1 MITNFFK
8 PEDAQEST
16 PTTAAQPQPEVAG
29 GIDAGAAADDSATQ
43 SFGVVRAGAVPLTGA
58 ALNAELDAMPRQ
70 QREPAAG
77 ETSEAAL
84 AGGIDAAATTDAPA
98 ADDPGPSAPAP
109 AAVKKPDPHNL
120 RRFVSKAHEY
130 HQQALSEL
138 QAGHKRSCWSWYVL
152 PTPPFIKNGREV
164 GSGTNRHFAIRSDA
178 EAQAYLA
185 DELLRRNYF
194 EVVSAMDEQLAR
206 GVKPVR
212 LLGIDVP
219 RGVASVNFMGPQAHA
234 AGDEELSTLC
244 ERVSGRLTADP
255 MADPKRQ
262 RSAP

>member
-8 PEDAQEST
+8 PETTLEST
-16 PTTAAQPQPEVAG
+16 PATTQPQLDSAA
-29 GIDAGAAADDSATQ
+29 GIDAAAAADTDATDEPSAGG
-43 SFGVVRAGAVPLTGA
+43 S
-58 ALNAELDAMPRQ
+58 
-70 QREPAAG
+70 PASG
-77 ETSEAAL
+77 ETSE
-84 AGGIDAAATTDAPA
+84 AAATTDAPA
-98 ADDPGPSAPAP
+98 ADEPGPSAPAP

-138 QAGHKRSCWSWYVL
+138 QAGHKASCWSWYVL
-152 PTPPFIKNGREV
+152 PTPPFIKHGREV

-185 DELLRRNYF
+185 DDLLRRNYF

-234 AGDEELSTLC
+234 AGDKELGTLC
-244 ERVSGRLTADP
+244 ERVSCRLTGDAA
-255 MADPKRQ
+255 ADPKRQ

>member
-16 PTTAAQPQPEVAG
+16 PTTAAQPQPEVAE

-77 ETSEAAL
+77 ETSEAAP
-84 AGGIDAAATTDAPA
+84 AGGCFDAAATTDAPA

-109 AAVKKPDPHNL
+109 AAAKKPDSHNL
-120 RRFVSKAHEY
+120 RRFVSKAREY
-130 HQQALSEL
+130 HAQALSEL
-138 QAGHKRSCWSWYVL
+138 QRGHKASCWSWYVL

-164 GSGTNRHFAIRSDA
+164 GSAINRTYAIRSDA

-185 DELLRRNYF
+185 DDLLRRNYF

-244 ERVSGRLTADP
+244 ERVSGRLTA
-255 MADPKRQ
+255 ADPKRQ

>member
-1 MITNFFK
+1 MIMNFFK
-8 PEDAQEST
+8 PESQEST

-29 GIDAGAAADDSATQ
+29 GIDAAAAPDTAATDEPSAGG
-43 SFGVVRAGAVPLTGA
+43 S
-58 ALNAELDAMPRQ
+58 
-70 QREPAAG
+70 PAAG
-77 ETSEAAL
+77 ETSEAAT
-84 AGGIDAAATTDAPA
+84 TTDAPA
-98 ADDPGPSAPAP
+98 ADEPGPSAPVP

-130 HQQALSEL
+130 HNQALSEL
-138 QAGHKRSCWSWYVL
+138 RSGHKASCWSWYVL
-152 PTPPFIKNGREV
+152 PTPPFIKHGREV
-164 GSGTNRHFAIRSDA
+164 GSGTNRHFAIRSDE

-185 DELLRRNYF
+185 DEPLRRNYF

-234 AGDEELSTLC
+234 AGDEELSALC

>member
-1 MITNFFK
+1 MV
-8 PEDAQEST
+8 AVSV
-16 PTTAAQPQPEVAG
+16 TAA
-29 GIDAGAAADDSATQ
+29 AASIPPPLSA
-43 SFGVVRAGAVPLTGA
+43 SGCDCA
-58 ALNAELDAMPRQ
+58 
-70 QREPAAG
+70 
-77 ETSEAAL
+77 
-84 AGGIDAAATTDAPA
+84 AAAT
-98 ADDPGPSAPAP
+98 
-109 AAVKKPDPHNL
+109 KQPDPHNL

-130 HQQALSEL
+130 HNQALSEL
-138 QAGHKRSCWSWYVL
+138 RSGHKASCWSWYVL
-152 PTPPFIKNGREV
+152 PTPPFIKHGREV
-164 GSGTNRHFAIRSDA
+164 GSGTNRHFAIRSDE

-185 DELLRRNYF
+185 DEPLRRNYF

>member
-8 PEDAQEST
+8 PDTQAPT
-16 PTTAAQPQPEVAG
+16 ATTAAQPQPEVAA
-29 GIDAGAAADDSATQ
+29 DAAAVADTP
-43 SFGVVRAGAVPLTGA
+43 RAGGS
-58 ALNAELDAMPRQ
+58 
-70 QREPAAG
+70 PAAG
-77 ETSEAAL
+77 ETSEAAP
-84 AGGIDAAATTDAPA
+84 AGGIDAAATTNAPA
-98 ADDPGPSAPAP
+98 ADEPGPSAPAP
-109 AAVKKPDPHNL
+109 AAAKKPDPHNL
-120 RRFVSKAHEY
+120 RRFVSKAREY
-130 HQQALSEL
+130 HAQALGEL
-138 QAGHKRSCWSWYVL
+138 RAGHKASCWSWYVL

-164 GSGTNRHFAIRSDA
+164 GSGINRTYAIRSDD

-194 EVVSAMDEQLAR
+194 EVVSAMDDQLAR